1 MMTTAATA
9 TKATSKNNL
18 SLASLK
24 HGSWHKCGGHLAGAA
39 DTAVMA
45 DMATTAAA
53 VTKAASKI
61 NLLSM
66 GSSPFKPAIKL
77 PGHLL

>member
-1 MMTTAATA
+1 MG
-9 TKATSKNNL
+9 TKVADI
-18 SLASLK
+18 LAE
-24 HGSWHKCGGHLAGAA
+24 AA

-61 NLLSM
+61 NLSLASLTRRLPAAY
-66 GSSPFKPAIKL
+66 SSPTCPAVTSL
-77 PGHLL
+77 VDL